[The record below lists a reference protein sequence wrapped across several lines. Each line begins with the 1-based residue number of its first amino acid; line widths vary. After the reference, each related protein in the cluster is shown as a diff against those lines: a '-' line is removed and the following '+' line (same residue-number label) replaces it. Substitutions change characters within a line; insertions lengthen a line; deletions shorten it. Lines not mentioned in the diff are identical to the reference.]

1 MKRFSLTLLVALF
14 VAVSAMQAQMPT
26 YALSINNQRV
36 VGNELQFDIYM
47 ENTSVQDI
55 YLGEC
60 DFVLNFNH
68 QYFADPSFRV
78 DVAKTGFAK
87 KSYSFDATI
96 LGDKLAFAVSS
107 PNVDLKSDIKV
118 ADEIQVIP
126 ANSAKVHVGTGVVTG
141 IVTPSGTAG
150 LKWIG
155 NGTFST
161 KVSSYMDRQ
170 PWKLFFITEGATFD
184 NPGDVA
190 LSPTTGVGNEPVAG
204 VQSSISVYPNP
215 VKSDFTVKTSAVAG
229 DVVVTVFSVTGT
241 EILSVKGTMN
251 NGEMKMS
258 LPFETASGN
267 YVVKVQDAKNNELV
281 GTHPLVVTK

>member
-14 VAVSAMQAQMPT
+14 VAMSAMQAQMPT
-26 YALSINNQRV
+26 YALSVSNQRV
-36 VGNELQFDIYM
+36 VGTELQFDIYM

-78 DVAKTGFAK
+78 DVANTGFAK
-87 KSYSFDATI
+87 KNYSFDATI

-118 ADEIQVIP
+118 ADEIQVIA
-126 ANSAKVHVGTGVVTG
+126 ANSSKVFIGRGIVSG

-150 LKWIG
+150 LKWTN

-190 LSPTTGVGNEPVAG
+190 LSPSTGIGEEPVAG
-204 VQSSISVYPNP
+204 VQSSVSVYPNP
-215 VKSDFTVKTSAVAG
+215 VKADFTVKTTAVVG

-241 EILSVKGTMN
+241 EVLSVKGTMS
-251 NGEMKMS
+251 NGELKLS

-267 YVVKVQDAKNNELV
+267 YVVKVQDANTNEMV

>member
-14 VAVSAMQAQMPT
+14 VAVCAMRAQMPT
-26 YALSINNQRV
+26 YALSIDNQRV
-36 VGNELQFDIYM
+36 VGTELQFDIYM

-78 DVAKTGFAK
+78 DVANTGFAK
-87 KSYSFDATI
+87 KNYSFDATI

-107 PNVDLKSDIKV
+107 PNVDLKSDAKV
-118 ADEIQVIP
+118 ADEIQMVRVD
-126 ANSAKVHVGTGVVTG
+126 AGKVFIGRGVVSG

-150 LKWIG
+150 LKWVG

-170 PWKLFFITEGATFD
+170 PWNLYFITEGAQFD

-190 LSPTTGVGNEPVAG
+190 LSPTTNVGNEPVAG
-204 VQSSISVYPNP
+204 VQSSVSVYPNP
-215 VKSDFTVKTSAVAG
+215 VKSDFTVKTTSIVG
-229 DVVVTVFSVTGT
+229 EVNVVVFSVTGT
-241 EILSVKGTMN
+241 EVFSAKGTMN
-251 NGEMKMS
+251 NGELKLS
-258 LPFETASGN
+258 LPFETSSGN
-267 YVVKVQDAKNNELV
+267 YVVKVQDASTNELV
-281 GTHPLVVTK
+281 GTHPLVVVK